1 MEIGLRALKQICD
14 RMGMSQEIDSSPL
27 TAEVLSGLSP
37 EARAVIAALVQYY
50 ERKLAIA
57 EERIA
62 ALEDR
67 LNSLQR
73 KTPKNSSV
81 PPSSQH
87 PHDKPVHAPKEK
99 SPRKP
104 GGQPGHPQRTRP
116 LIPSEEC
123 NEVIL
128 LTPSACRQCGTELSG
143 NDPEPL
149 RHQVWELPEIKP
161 LVTEYQQQRLT
172 CACCGVS
179 TCAELP
185 SGVPTGQSGPRLI
198 ALATLMMAYFR
209 LSKRRTAAFF
219 TMLLNQPCSVGHVVN
234 MQNMGTSALRPCFH
248 ELVEALPQQAVV
260 NIDETPTKQQ
270 THKAWLWTFVA
281 AGFTVFGLRLSRG
294 AGILHDWLGLAY
306 EGVVGCD
313 RARMY
318 FYFQWRQWCWAHLK
332 RDFQAISELKGSA
345 AASRAALLGRQL
357 LEVANEMFHHWHR
370 VRDGT
375 LTRRGFKRHA
385 NRLQGRLYMVL
396 EEGQRCGHAPTE
408 ATCNE
413 LFTHFDTLWTFLDH
427 ENVEPTNNASER
439 SLRHA
444 VIWRKLSFG
453 TQSVAGSRF
462 VETLL
467 TVVETCRQ
475 QNRNV
480 FAFIADAVQRRLQH
494 QPPPSLLPGS

>member
-1 MEIGLRALKQICD
+1 
-14 RMGMSQEIDSSPL
+14 MSQNVDSSPL
-27 TAEVLSGLSP
+27 TAEALNGLSP
-37 EARAVIAALVQYY
+37 EARALIAALVQYY
-50 ERKLAIA
+50 ERKLAAA

-73 KTPKNSSV
+73 KTPQNSSV
-81 PPSSQH
+81 PPGNQH
-87 PHDKPVHAPKEK
+87 PHNKPAPVPKGK
-99 SPRKP
+99 SPRKR
-104 GGQPGHPQRTRP
+104 GGQPGHPQRTRV
-116 LIPSEEC
+116 LIPSEQC
-123 NEVIL
+123 AEVIL
-128 LTPSACRQCGTELSG
+128 LTPSECRHCGEALSG
-143 NDPEPL
+143 QDADPL

-161 LVTEYQQQRLT
+161 IVTEYQRQRLT

-179 TCAELP
+179 TCAALP
-185 SGVPTGQSGPRLI
+185 SGVPTGQSGPHLI
-198 ALATLMMAYFR
+198 ALATLLMAYFR

-234 MQNMGTSALRPCFH
+234 MQNLGTSALRPCFH
-248 ELVEALPQQAVV
+248 ELVEALPQEATL
-260 NIDETPTKQQ
+260 NIDESPTKQQ

-281 AGFTVFGLRLSRG
+281 TSFTVFGLRLSRG
-294 AGILHDWLGLAY
+294 AGILHDWVGLDY
-306 EGVVGCD
+306 KGVVGCD

-318 FYFQWRQWCWAHLK
+318 FFFVLRQWCWAHLK
-332 RDFQAISELKGSA
+332 RDFQAISELRGSA
-345 AASRAALLGRQL
+345 GATRAAELGRKL
-357 LEVANEMFHHWHR
+357 LELTQEMFHHWHR

-385 NRLQGRLYMVL
+385 NRLQGLFYMVL
-396 EEGQRCGHAPTE
+396 EDGQRCGHAATE
-408 ATCNE
+408 ATCTE
-413 LFTHFDTLWTFLDH
+413 LFNHFDDLWTFVDH

-467 TVVETCRQ
+467 TVIETCRQ
-475 QNRNV
+475 QNRSV

-494 QPPPSLLPGS
+494 QLAPSLLPGS

>member
-1 MEIGLRALKQICD
+1 
-14 RMGMSQEIDSSPL
+14 MSHDVDSSPL

-50 ERKLAIA
+50 ERKLAAA

-62 ALEDR
+62 VLENR
-67 LNSLQR
+67 LNSLER
-73 KTPKNSSV
+73 KTPRNSSV

-87 PHDKPVHAPKEK
+87 PHDKPVQSVKEK
-99 SPRKP
+99 SARNK
-104 GGQPGHPQRTRP
+104 GGQPGHPQRTRA
-116 LIPSEEC
+116 LIPSENC
-123 NEVIL
+123 AEVIL
-128 LTPSACRQCGTELSG
+128 LTPSECRHCGAELRG
-143 NDPEPL
+143 QDPDPL

-161 LVTEYQQQRLT
+161 VVTEYQQQRLT
-172 CACCGVS
+172 CGCCGVS

-198 ALATLMMAYFR
+198 ALATLLMAYFR

-219 TMLLNQPCSVGHVVN
+219 SMLLNQPCSVGHVVN
-234 MQNMGTSALRPCFH
+234 MQNLGTSALRPCFH
-248 ELVEALPQQAVV
+248 ELVEALPLQSAV

-281 AGFTVFGLRLSRG
+281 TRFTVFGLRLSRS
-294 AGILHDWLGLAY
+294 AGILHDWLGLDY

-318 FYFQWRQWCWAHLK
+318 FFFALRQWCWAHLK
-332 RDFQAISELKGSA
+332 RDFQAISEFRGSA
-345 AASRAALLGRQL
+345 GATRAAALGRQL
-357 LEVANEMFHHWHR
+357 LGRTNEMFHHWHR

-375 LTRRGFKRHA
+375 LTRKGFKRHA
-385 NRLQGRLYMVL
+385 NRLQGLFYMLL
-396 EEGQRCGHAPTE
+396 EDGQQCGHAPTE
-408 ATCNE
+408 ATCQE
-413 LFTHFDTLWTFLDH
+413 LLTHFDVLWTFVDN
-427 ENVEPTNNASER
+427 ENIEPTNNASER

-462 VETLL
+462 LETLL
-467 TVVETCRQ
+467 TVIETCRQ
-475 QNRNV
+475 QNRSV
-480 FAFIADAVQRRLQH
+480 FAFITDAVQRRLQH
-494 QPPPSLLPGS
+494 QPAPSLLPGS